1 MWNKHHTI
9 NINKTHI
16 SNSTQINPTHI
27 RTTYISNL
35 NNNSKY
41 KKSKAINM
49 KFIEKNRKP
58 IPFLED
64 WSKDDEEHWWILRET
79 RWVCERDEWTR
90 QWIVKTERGKTEK
103 ILKTVLKSQNTR
115 FLRLKWVANKLL
127 DQVAKTFETKIWKIC
142 LSVFR
147 D

>member
-16 SNSTQINPTHI
+16 PNSTQINPTHI

-49 KFIEKNRKP
+49 KFIEKNRNP

-79 RWVCERDEWTR
+79 RWVCERDERTR
-90 QWIVKTERGKTEK
+90 QWIVKTKRGKTEK
-103 ILKTVLKSQNTR
+103 ILKTVIKSQNTR
-115 FLRLKWVANKLL
+115 FLQLKWVANKLL
-127 DQVAKTFETKIWKIC
+127 DQVAKTLETKIWKIC